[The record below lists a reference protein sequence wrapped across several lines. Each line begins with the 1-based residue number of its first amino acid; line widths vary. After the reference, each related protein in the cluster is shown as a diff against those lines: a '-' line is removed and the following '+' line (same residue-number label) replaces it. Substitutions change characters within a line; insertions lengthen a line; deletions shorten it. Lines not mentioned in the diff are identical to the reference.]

1 MAVGAIRGDGA
12 VLGALAADIGGVV
25 CVKVQQKPAPAQH
38 PEPLT
43 VGLFRVRQGPGQVS
57 AEDHIEAA
65 LREVRL
71 LGVHLPE
78 VDGKPCLCC
87 LCPALL
93 QHGGGQ
99 VNACDPVAHPGKEN
113 GKKARAGAH
122 VQNVQRFPFW
132 KPLLQLFQPAA
143 AHIALQL
150 IFSDGPK
157 VVGPDRPVVF
167 DPFFNFQFSFLPGCI

>member
-1 MAVGAIRGDGA
+1 MDSAHFFEDRCVPVRAALANVQRQGDGVVFLYQLPGHAHMAVGAIRGDGA

-25 CVKVQQKPAPAQH
+25 CVKVQQKPVPAQH

-78 VDGKPCLCC
+78 VDG
-87 LCPALL
+87 
-93 QHGGGQ
+93 
-99 VNACDPVAHPGKEN
+99 
-113 GKKARAGAH
+113 
-122 VQNVQRFPFW
+122 
-132 KPLLQLFQPAA
+132 
-143 AHIALQL
+143 
-150 IFSDGPK
+150 
-157 VVGPDRPVVF
+157 
-167 DPFFNFQFSFLPGCI
+167 